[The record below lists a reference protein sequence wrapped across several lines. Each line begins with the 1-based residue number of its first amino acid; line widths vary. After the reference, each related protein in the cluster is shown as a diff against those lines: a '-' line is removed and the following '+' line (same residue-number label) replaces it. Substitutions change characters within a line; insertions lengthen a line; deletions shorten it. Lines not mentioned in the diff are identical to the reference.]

1 MILSKYNFS
10 KFYRKPESLNESSY
24 FVQDESYGEHD
35 ESYGGGSGMGLALGG
50 AHNESLHRLS
60 KTSLSSTLQDHQQYQ
75 GTAVGSTISGY
86 NNQKDCTNC
95 STPFTGVDYHNL
107 FDSTMSNYR
116 AESTT
121 YTPPPAQHVQNECR
135 NRQAPCYNSYNNRNS
150 EGGYVVEK
158 ARQVGQLSG
167 NQIIKCLDKIDL
179 SQFEKYYDLIPSCNQ
194 QSNDDNENDDLFS
207 DGLFKDELVD
217 IDFGVID
224 AFTSA
229 LNAQINAEKN
239 MADNKQQSNLQFPSH
254 VLTSK
259 YATFLDTQIF
269 LSDTSGNEKQNNN
282 NKCNNGC
289 NSGITAPQNYPND
302 NNQNGISFQ
311 LLSSLNEL
319 DQSTF
324 NNTAINN
331 LNDDEDEEEDDD
343 DYSRSNSCGSFGD
356 CKSSQVGA
364 GIGYGL
370 RGGEGAGEYYNSRQ
384 SVASSN
390 YNIINNSSNP
400 QNSSFINNSH
410 INNSINNENNPNSS
424 YIDLVKSKQS
434 VSSST
439 NDIYNLKNLSIHN
452 R

>member
-1 MILSKYNFS
+1 M
-10 KFYRKPESLNESSY
+10 
-24 FVQDESYGEHD
+24 
-35 ESYGGGSGMGLALGG
+35 
-50 AHNESLHRLS
+50 HRLS
-60 KTSLSSTLQDHQQYQ
+60 KTSLSSTLQDNQQYQ
-75 GTAVGSTISGY
+75 GTAAGSTISGY

-107 FDSTMSNYR
+107 FDSTVNTMSNYR
-116 AESTT
+116 AESTA
-121 YTPPPAQHVQNECR
+121 YSPPPTQPSQNECR
-135 NRQAPCYNSYNNRNS
+135 NKQAPCYNNQSS
-150 EGGYVVEK
+150 SGGYVVEK
-158 ARQVGQLSG
+158 ARQVGHLSG

-179 SQFEKYYDLIPSCNQ
+179 SQFEKYYDQSPSFNQ
-194 QSNDDNENDDLFS
+194 QPTDGIDNEDIYN

-269 LSDTSGNEKQNNN
+269 LSDTSGIEKHSN
-282 NKCNNGC
+282 
-289 NSGITAPQNYPND
+289 NSGVATNIPND
-302 NNQNGISFQ
+302 TTQNGISYQ

-324 NNTAINN
+324 NNTAMNN
-331 LNDDEDEEEDDD
+331 MNDDDEDEEDDD
-343 DYSRSNSCGSFGD
+343 EYSRSNSCGSFGD

-370 RGGEGAGEYYNSRQ
+370 RGGEGVGEYYNSRQ
-384 SVASSN
+384 SVVSSTN
-390 YNIINNSSNP
+390 YNIITNNSNP
-400 QNSSFINNSH
+400 QNSSFLNNSH
-410 INNSINNENNPNSS
+410 TNNTNNNENPNSS

-434 VSSST
+434 VSSSS

>member
-1 MILSKYNFS
+1 M
-10 KFYRKPESLNESSY
+10 
-24 FVQDESYGEHD
+24 
-35 ESYGGGSGMGLALGG
+35 
-50 AHNESLHRLS
+50 
-60 KTSLSSTLQDHQQYQ
+60 SSTLQDHQQYQ
-75 GTAVGSTISGY
+75 GTAAGSTISGY

-107 FDSTMSNYR
+107 FDSTVNSMSNYR
-116 AESTT
+116 AESTA
-121 YTPPPAQHVQNECR
+121 YTPPPAQPTQNQCQ
-135 NRQAPCYNSYNNRNS
+135 NRQAPCYTAQTSS
-150 EGGYVVEK
+150 GGYVVEK

-179 SQFEKYYDLIPSCNQ
+179 SQFEKYYEQVPNYNQ
-194 QSNDDNENDDLFS
+194 QSDDYNENDDIYN

-269 LSDTSGNEKQNNN
+269 LSDTSGTEKQNNNSSN

-289 NSGITAPQNYPND
+289 NSGVGSTHNHPNE
-302 NNQNGISFQ
+302 NNQNGISYQ

-324 NNTAINN
+324 NNTAMNN
-331 LNDDEDEEEDDD
+331 MNDDDDEDEDDD
-343 DYSRSNSCGSFGD
+343 EYSRSNSCGSFGD

-364 GIGYGL
+364 GMGYGL
-370 RGGEGAGEYYNSRQ
+370 RGGEANSRQ
-384 SVASSN
+384 SVVSSTN
-390 YNIINNSSNP
+390 YNIINNNSNP

-410 INNSINNENNPNSS
+410 INESTNIDNNPNSS

-434 VSSST
+434 VSSSS